1 MNNKIRKILIT
12 LIFLMLRIVGFPQT
26 FPGMTFGN
34 DFYSSKAQ
42 SISKY
47 SDNEIFITGT
57 YRPEFKES
65 ENVFIL
71 KIDKNG
77 MLHFFHNYGRE
88 LQDRATNI
96 TVLKD
101 KSLLVTG
108 ESWGGFNSSAG
119 RENVFF
125 LKTDFSGFPKNEK
138 SYFNYHHDT
147 GFKTLELS
155 DGNVMITG
163 YTKSFEDKKGNIYLI
178 KTKQTGEKIWENNF
192 NEGGNDFGFDIIET
206 QNQEILILG
215 TSGGFYD
222 LMEDAWKTHDTDI
235 LLIKTDKNGNEILR
249 KKIGTDKHDF
259 GRKIIKNP
267 EGGYFLIGSTQ
278 SYGAGS
284 FDVFL
289 VKIDENLNVI
299 SYKTYGNEYFN
310 YGNSICI
317 SEDKKNLFIA
327 GTTYS
332 PENSTDM
339 FVIKTDLNGDTIW
352 TRKTGGL
359 KEENA
364 NDIITLNDGSCIV
377 AGETF
382 SYTNNNISN
391 IYLVKYGTDGEYLF
405 DNIEPLFLVNFYPNP
420 VSETANIQILS
431 NKTFQSAL
439 IEIFDL
445 NGKLIKSYNSNTFSY
460 SFPVNNFERGMYL
473 YKITID
479 NYYDLSGKFIVY

>member
-1 MNNKIRKILIT
+1 
-12 LIFLMLRIVGFPQT
+12 
-26 FPGMTFGN
+26 
-34 DFYSSKAQ
+34 
-42 SISKY
+42 
-47 SDNEIFITGT
+47 
-57 YRPEFKES
+57 
-65 ENVFIL
+65 
-71 KIDKNG
+71 
-77 MLHFFHNYGRE
+77 
-88 LQDRATNI
+88 
-96 TVLKD
+96 
-101 KSLLVTG
+101 
-108 ESWGGFNSSAG
+108 
-119 RENVFF
+119 
-125 LKTDFSGFPKNEK
+125 
-138 SYFNYHHDT
+138 
-147 GFKTLELS
+147 
-155 DGNVMITG
+155 
-163 YTKSFEDKKGNIYLI
+163 LI